1 MDAMTRSQRLMLVV
15 TTLATAV
22 TRWLALAKTPW
33 DWDEML
39 FMLAMRNYDVAAHH
53 PHPPGF
59 PLWIFFADLVHA
71 LHVDEFHSLQLLS
84 FLASIAIVP
93 AMFAFCRALRA
104 PFGVALAA
112 AAILAFFPNVWFFGG
127 TALSDMPSMTLVV
140 VALALLF
147 GEKTYVAG
155 VVVLAIAAGIRPQ
168 NLLIGAVPLLV
179 VSRRQRRRDVV
190 VAALAGIAIVGASYG
205 IAIAK
210 TGWSA
215 YRETVALH
223 GEYIAKTDSF
233 RSALRPPLWRVFV
246 DFFVRPYR
254 IPAINIAVTV
264 LAAIGLVCGVVKRR
278 YAVLLALAA
287 FGPFCLFAWLMLDH
301 FSASRFSI
309 GYAPLIALL
318 AAYGIVSVTPSVS
331 EGPGRAGVAPPTPP
345 GPSLTLGV
353 TLILVAGMLVWT
365 WPALR
370 VVHTTDSPPVQAAQ
384 WIRANVDRRTPLYV
398 HLGMAPYAEAL
409 LPDRESRF
417 VLAPPAPWTSGPTP
431 LFLREDAGARNFVRE
446 RGHLWWLTRQRYFV
460 VSVTPVAARAIFRS
474 GWYDEEGDARTRWR
488 WMSGRGVIELPDVTS
503 SSRRLDGRR
512 PAAPRRDGAQPA
524 GVDAGATNAHLRLSL
539 YVPLDALGAPPN
551 VVVRLDGATIAH
563 VRATMP
569 NIEIENDVAGG
580 RELVIETDRTV
591 QPPNDTR
598 VLGMRLNNLEWSSRG
613 K

>member
-1 MDAMTRSQRLMLVV
+1 MDAMTRAQRSILAVV
-15 TTLATAV
+15 TLATAV

-71 LHVDEFHSLQLLS
+71 LHVGEFHSLQLLS

-93 AMFAFCRALRA
+93 AMFAFCRVLRA
-104 PFGVALAA
+104 PFVVALAA
-112 AAILAFFPNVWFFGG
+112 AAVLAFFPNVWFFGG
-127 TALSDMPSMTLVV
+127 TALSDVPSMTLVV
-140 VALALLF
+140 VALALLL

-155 VVVLAIAAGIRPQ
+155 VIVLAVAAGIRPQ

-179 VSRRQRRRDVV
+179 ASRRQRRRDVV
-190 VAALAGIAIVGASYG
+190 VAALAGLAVVGASYG
-205 IAIAK
+205 VAIAK

-233 RSALRPPLWRVFV
+233 RSPLRPPLWRVFV

-254 IPAINIAVTV
+254 MPAINIAVT
-264 LAAIGLVCGVVKRR
+264 LFAAIGLVAGVVKRR
-278 YAVLLALAA
+278 HAVLLSIAA

-318 AAYGIVSVTPSVS
+318 VAYGIPRKLL
-331 EGPGRAGVAPPTPP
+331 PIVAP
-345 GPSLTLGV
+345 
-353 TLILVAGMLVWT
+353 ILVAGMIVWT

-384 WIRANVDRRTPLYV
+384 WIRANVDRRTPLDV
-398 HLGMAPYAEAL
+398 HLGMAPYAEEMLAE
-409 LPDRESRF
+409 RELRF
-417 VLAPPAPWTSGPTP
+417 VMEPPAPWMSGPTP

-460 VSVTPVAARAIFRS
+460 VSVTPVTARAVFRS

-488 WMSGRGVIELPDVTS
+488 WMGGRGVIDLP
-503 SSRRLDGRR
+503 
-512 PAAPRRDGAQPA
+512 PARH
-524 GVDAGATNAHLRLSL
+524 AHLLLSL

-551 VVVRLDGATIAH
+551 VVVRLDGATIAQ
-563 VRATMP
+563 VRATTP
-569 NIEIENDVAGG
+569 NVEIERDVAGG

-598 VLGMRLNNLEWSSRG
+598 VLGLRLNNLEWH
-613 K
+613 

>member
-1 MDAMTRSQRLMLVV
+1 MDALTRAQRSILVLAAV
-15 TTLATAV
+15 ATAV

-39 FMLAMRNYDVAAHH
+39 FILAMRNYDVAAHH

-71 LHVDEFHSLQLLS
+71 LHVSEFRSLQLLA

-104 PFGVALAA
+104 PFGVALGA

-127 TALSDMPSMTLVV
+127 TALSDVPSMTLVIA
-140 VALALLF
+140 ALALLL
-147 GEKTYVAG
+147 GERTYIAG
-155 VVVLAIAAGIRPQ
+155 VIVLAIAAGIRPQ
-168 NLLIGAVPLLV
+168 NLLIGAVPLV
-179 VSRRQRRRDVV
+179 VASRRQRRRDVV

-205 IAIAK
+205 VAIAK

-223 GEYIAKTDSF
+223 GQYIAKTDSF
-233 RSALRPPLWRVFV
+233 RSPLRPPLWRVFI

-254 IPAINIAVTV
+254 MPAINVAVT
-264 LAAIGLVCGVVKRR
+264 LFAAIGLACGVLKRR
-278 YAVLLALAA
+278 YAVLLPLAA
-287 FGPFCLFAWLMLDH
+287 FGPFCLFAWLMLDR

-318 AAYGIVSVTPSVS
+318 VAYGLRVIPSAARN
-331 EGPGRAGVAPPTPP
+331 P
-345 GPSLTLGV
+345 LTA
-353 TLILVAGMLVWT
+353 ILVAGMLVWT

-370 VVHTTDSPPVQAAQ
+370 IVHTTVSPPVQAAE

-398 HLGMAPYAEAL
+398 HRGMAPYAEAL
-409 LPDRESRF
+409 LPERESRF
-417 VLAPPAPWTSGPTP
+417 ALAPPAPWTSGPTP

-460 VSVTPVAARAIFRS
+460 VSVTPVTERAIFRS
-474 GWYDEEGDARTRWR
+474 GWYDEEGSGNARWR
-488 WMSGRGVIELPDVTS
+488 WMSGRGVIDLP
-503 SSRRLDGRR
+503 RGAM
-512 PAAPRRDGAQPA
+512 AAA
-524 GVDAGATNAHLRLSL
+524 LRIAL

-551 VVVRLDGATIAH
+551 IVVRLDGKPIAQL
-563 VRATMP
+563 RATTP
-569 NIEIENDVAGG
+569 NIEIEKDVAGG
-580 RELVIETDRTV
+580 TELAIETDRTV
-591 QPPNDTR
+591 QPPHDAR
-598 VLGMRLNNLEWSSRG
+598 VLGLRLNGLEWSRR

>member
-1 MDAMTRSQRLMLVV
+1 MTRSQRLMLVV
-15 TTLATAV
+15 ATIATAV

-71 LHVDEFHSLQLLS
+71 LHVDEFHSLQALS
-84 FLASIAIVP
+84 FLASVAIVP

-104 PFGVALAA
+104 PVGVALAA
-112 AAILAFFPNVWFFGG
+112 AAILAFFPNVWLFGG
-127 TALSDMPSMTLVV
+127 TALSDVPSMTLVV

-168 NLLIGAVPLLV
+168 NLLIGAVPLLLA
-179 VSRRQRRRDVV
+179 SRRQRRRDVV
-190 VAALAGIAIVGASYG
+190 IAALAGIVIVGASYG

-223 GEYIAKTDSF
+223 GQYIAKIDSF
-233 RSALRPPLWRVFV
+233 RSSLRPPLWRVFV

-254 IPAINIAVTV
+254 MPAINIAVT
-264 LAAIGLVCGVVKRR
+264 LFAAIGLVCGVVKRR
-278 YAVLLALAA
+278 AAVLLPLAA

-318 AAYGIVSVTPSVS
+318 VAYGIPRKLL
-331 EGPGRAGVAPPTPP
+331 PVAAP
-345 GPSLTLGV
+345 V
-353 TLILVAGMLVWT
+353 LVAGMMVWT

-370 VVHTTDSPPVQAAQ
+370 VVHTTDAPPVQAAQ

-409 LPDRESRF
+409 LPERESRF
-417 VLAPPAPWTSGPTP
+417 VMAPPAPWTSGPAP

-460 VSVTPVAARAIFRS
+460 VSVTPVAERAIFRG
-474 GWYDEEGDARTRWR
+474 GWYDEEGDARARWR
-488 WMSGRGVIELPDVTS
+488 WMGARGVIELPK
-503 SSRRLDGRR
+503 G
-512 PAAPRRDGAQPA
+512 
-524 GVDAGATNAHLRLSL
+524 NHLRLSL

-551 VVVRLDGATIAH
+551 VVVRLDGAAIAQ
-563 VRATMP
+563 VRATTP
-569 NIEIENDVAGG
+569 NIEIEKDVAGG

-598 VLGMRLNNLEWSSRG
+598 VLGLRLNAMEWSR
-613 K
+613 

>member
-1 MDAMTRSQRLMLVV
+1 MTRAQRSILVL

-39 FMLAMRNYDVAAHH
+39 FVLAMRNYDVAAHH

-127 TALSDMPSMTLVV
+127 TALSDVPSMTLVV
-140 VALALLF
+140 AALALLL
-147 GEKTYVAG
+147 GERTYVAG
-155 VVVLAIAAGIRPQ
+155 VIVLAIAAGIRPQ

-179 VSRRQRRRDVV
+179 ASRRQRRRDVV

-223 GEYIAKTDSF
+223 GDYIAKTDSF
-233 RSALRPPLWRVFV
+233 RSPLRPPLWRVFV

-254 IPAINIAVTV
+254 MPAINIAVTV
-264 LAAIGLVCGVVKRR
+264 LATIGLVCGVINRR
-278 YAVLLALAA
+278 YAVLLPLAA

-318 AAYGIVSVTPSVS
+318 VAYGIGVIPSAA
-331 EGPGRAGVAPPTPP
+331 RNLLRDTIA
-345 GPSLTLGV
+345 
-353 TLILVAGMLVWT
+353 LILVLGMAIWT

-370 VVHTTDSPPVQAAQ
+370 VVHTTISPPVQAAQ

-409 LPDRESRF
+409 LPERESRF

-460 VSVTPVAARAIFRS
+460 VSVTPVAERAIFRS

-488 WMSGRGVIELPDVTS
+488 WMGGRGVIQLPK
-503 SSRRLDGRR
+503 G
-512 PAAPRRDGAQPA
+512 
-524 GVDAGATNAHLRLSL
+524 NHLRLSL
-539 YVPLDALGAPPN
+539 YVPLDALPAPPN
-551 VVVRLDGATIAH
+551 IVVRLGGATIAR
-563 VRATMP
+563 VRATTP
-569 NIEIENDVAGG
+569 NIEIEKDVAAGAMN
-580 RELVIETDRTV
+580 ELVIETDRTV
-591 QPPNDTR
+591 QPPNDSR
-598 VLGMRLNNLEWSSRG
+598 VLGLRLNDLEWSRLE
-613 K
+613 